1 MGKNW
6 KNLQIQGDTYDDLAF
21 LKDCYGTS
29 FNNVIK
35 DLMFKAYGELTGAKK
50 AELKEEVHQKRMK
63 EFLGKLK

>member
-1 MGKNW
+1 MAKSW
-6 KNLQIQGDTYDDLAF
+6 KVLQIQSGTYDDLAF

-29 FNNVIK
+29 FNNVLK